1 MKNYKD
7 NNRVLFVNA
16 ALYNSKYS
24 YAGLEKMFVWV
35 ANSLA
40 NEGVDVSICTFYDKE
55 KSPKI
60 LPTVNTIC
68 LGAEYSEKFF
78 KRTVLLFTSI
88 RKKLKKIINKYDT
101 VVTFG
106 DISFFVVMSLNP
118 IKKFRFV
125 TSERGDPNNKGSML
139 SRLGLK
145 LFRYVDAVVFQS
157 YGAQSFFSEK
167 IRNKSYV
174 IPNSIEIPV
183 EQWNGNVVRGHIAS
197 VGRVDFWQKRLD
209 VLVSAFSIVL
219 KTHPEYVLDIYG
231 DGELQRLEN
240 LCKEHLV
247 EKNVIIHGVSNRI
260 NEKLLESDLFVI
272 TSDFEGIPNA
282 LLEAMALGMPVVS
295 TDCSPGGAAMLIDN
309 GVNGFLVQK
318 GDAKQVADAIIK
330 LIENRQ
336 LSIEFAQ
343 KARIKMKEFEPKKI
357 ILLWKKAICP
367 K

>member
-1 MKNYKD
+1 MKD
-7 NNRVLFVNA
+7 NSNKVLFVNA

-40 NEGVDVSICTFYDKE
+40 NEGVNVSICTFYDKE

-60 LPTVNTIC
+60 LPKVNTLC

-78 KRTVLLFTSI
+78 KRTVHLFTSI
-88 RKKLKKIINKYDT
+88 RKKLKEIVKEYDT

-106 DISFFVVMSLNP
+106 DISYFVVMSLKP
-118 IKKFRFV
+118 VGKFRFV

-139 SRLGLK
+139 SRFGLK
-145 LFRYVDAVVFQS
+145 LFRFVDTLIFQS
-157 YGAQSFFSEK
+157 YGAQSFFADRVK
-167 IRNKSYV
+167 NKSYV

-183 EQWNGNVVRGHIAS
+183 EQWNGDVVKGHIAS

-209 VLVSAFSIVL
+209 VLIDAFSVVL
-219 KTHPEYVLDIYG
+219 KNHPEYILDIYG
-231 DGELQRLEN
+231 NGELDRLEN
-240 LCKEHLV
+240 LCKEYKV
-247 EKNVIIHGVSNRI
+247 EKNVIVHGVSNNI
-260 NEKLLESDLFVI
+260 NERLLEADLFVI
-272 TSDFEGIPNA
+272 TSDFEGIPNS

-309 GVNGFLVQK
+309 GKNGFLVER

-330 LIENRQ
+330 LIEDRQ
-336 LSIEFAQ
+336 LSIEFA
-343 KARIKMKEFEPKKI
+343 KMARKKMEEFEPQKI
-357 ILLWKKAICP
+357 ILLWKKAICQ
-367 K
+367 